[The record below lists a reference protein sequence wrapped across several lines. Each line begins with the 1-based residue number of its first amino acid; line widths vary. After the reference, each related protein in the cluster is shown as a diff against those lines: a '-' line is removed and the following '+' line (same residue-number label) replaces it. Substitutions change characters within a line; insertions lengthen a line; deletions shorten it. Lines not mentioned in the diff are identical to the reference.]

1 MKKVISLQMKQ
12 PRPFAL
18 TLVEDNNDTFFPDE
32 QIKEFLYCISKSF
45 TLKHACSMAGIAY
58 ATMTDWLNP
67 NNPRHK
73 AGLLKLFERSQAIA
87 FSSHIDAIHNS
98 SDWKAH
104 AFWLERNEK
113 GFAPKDPK
121 NPSIINNIGIAS
133 SATERIQLT
142 PEMMR
147 SLSKAYD
154 DMKTEAPP
162 NDRATDQGGLSPT
175 DNRQLGR

>member
-1 MKKVISLQMKQ
+1 MKQ
-12 PRPFAL
+12 PQILAV
-18 TLVEDNNDTFFPDE
+18 TLVEEGNDTPIPDE
-32 QIKEFLYCISKSF
+32 QVKEFLYCISKSF
-45 TLKHACSMAGIAY
+45 TLKHACSMSGVPY
-58 ATMTDWLNP
+58 QTMLDCLNR

-73 AGLLKLFERSQAIA
+73 AGLLKLFERAQALA

-154 DMKTEAPP
+154 DMKTEASP
-162 NDRATDQGGLSPT
+162 NDRV
-175 DNRQLGR
+175 NYRQ

>member
-1 MKKVISLQMKQ
+1 
-12 PRPFAL
+12 L
-18 TLVEDNNDTFFPDE
+18 TQST
-32 QIKEFLYCISKSF
+32 
-45 TLKHACSMAGIAY
+45 TA
-58 ATMTDWLNP
+58 
-67 NNPRHK
+67 
-73 AGLLKLFERSQAIA
+73 
-87 FSSHIDAIHNS
+87 

-121 NPSIINNIGIAS
+121 NPSIINIGIAS

-142 PEMMR
+142 PENAQLVQ
-147 SLSKAYD
+147 SLRRHEDRGA
-154 DMKTEAPP
+154 P

>member
-1 MKKVISLQMKQ
+1 MKQ
-12 PRPFAL
+12 PQILQLAL
-18 TLVEDNNDTFFPDE
+18 ISKSNDTDVPTE
-32 QIKEFLYCISKSF
+32 QIKEFLYCVSKSF
-45 TLKHACSMAGIAY
+45 SVKHACSMSGIAY
-58 ATMTDWLNP
+58 QTMLDWLNP

-73 AGLLKLFERSQAIA
+73 AGLLKLFERAQALA

-98 SDWKAH
+98 KDWKAH

-113 GFAPKDPK
+113 DFAPKDPK